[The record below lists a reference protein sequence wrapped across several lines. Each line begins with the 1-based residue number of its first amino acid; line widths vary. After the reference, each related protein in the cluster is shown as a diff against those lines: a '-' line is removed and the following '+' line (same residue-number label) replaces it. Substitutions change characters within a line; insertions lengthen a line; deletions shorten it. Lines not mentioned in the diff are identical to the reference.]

1 MSTSNFKIH
10 TSKQLSAS
18 SAYLCCL
25 NKGERKTF
33 AALAKHANLRNDVH
47 CFIKQCTLAEKVSLS
62 LRTVKSHIKKFF
74 ELGLITKIKSWSWDK
89 KRENTKQNP
98 NKYIFNIDRIIE
110 LISTKETF
118 RKERVTTK
126 ICTFSALSDCTHKDL
141 SLTDTSLTNTKDQ
154 KKDLTN
160 VDSDSFCF
168 EKDKKNISDMI
179 QQDRKDANQLLSQ
192 LLNAKKYSNKAT
204 AWLWRGRRYYNN
216 ADGGMYIHK
225 SYAGNPRGLLGFV
238 HKSPAAELVHDTI
251 IEIQAYLVNLNSID
265 DSNSCDR
272 VTMMF

>member
-1 MSTSNFKIH
+1 MSASNFQIN

-47 CFIKQCTLAEKVSLS
+47 CFIKQATLAEKVSLS
-62 LRTVKSHIKKFF
+62 LRTVKSHIKKFY

-98 NKYIFNIDRIIE
+98 NKYIFNIDRILE

-118 RKERVTTK
+118 RKERVTAK
-126 ICTFSALSDCTHKDL
+126 KCTFSALSNCTHKDL
-141 SLTDTSLTNTKDQ
+141 SLTNTKDQ

-168 EKDKKNISDMI
+168 EKDNKNIPDVT
-179 QQDRKDANQLLSQ
+179 QQDRNDANHLLSQ
-192 LLNAKKYSNKAT
+192 LLNAKNYNNKT
-204 AWLWRGRRYYNN
+204 IAWLLRGGRYYNN

-225 SYAGNPRGLLGFV
+225 SYVGNPRGLIGFV
-238 HKSPAAELVHDTI
+238 QKSPAAELAHDTI
-251 IEIQAYLVNLNSID
+251 IEIQSYLNSLE
-265 DSNSCDR
+265 DSVKTI
-272 VTMMF
+272 VTG